1 MSATLNYIDFPLPT
15 GIAAAYN
22 ADPEL
27 ACFFVG
33 TNTPGN
39 ILRLTF
45 DPKAYTPFPGLQP
58 EAQKGYTT
66 HFATIQDK
74 ERGFEINWAES
85 REDFLYL
92 FQDWQNS
99 LYSNGQ
105 YSLMTCY
112 DYHVLDTSADRALG
126 YTLRQGWLSYERQS
140 GTVRDTDTATSRRF
154 SLGYKIKFVQ
164 IA

>member
-15 GIAAAYN
+15 AIASAYN
-22 ADPEL
+22 ADTEL

-33 TNTPGN
+33 PNIPGET
-39 ILRLTF
+39 LRLTF
-45 DPKAYTPFPGLQP
+45 DPKSYTPFPGLQP

-74 ERGFEINWAES
+74 ERGFEINWTEG

-92 FQDWQNS
+92 FKDWQDS
-99 LYSNGQ
+99 LYANGR
-105 YSLMTCY
+105 YTLMTCY
-112 DYHVLDTSADRALG
+112 DYHILDTATDRAQG
-126 YTLRQGWLSYERQS
+126 YTIRQGWLTYERQS
-140 GTVRDTDTATSRRF
+140 GTVRDTALATSRRF
-154 SLGYKIKFVQ
+154 SLGYRLRFVQ